1 MFKTTMPSTTIA
13 FIHGAF
19 VTRHC
24 WDHWVARYEARG
36 YICVAMPFPRRPRP
50 VADPKA
56 DLANPDLAALTSTDV
71 VPPLARTIAALP
83 EKPIVIGHSFGGL
96 MTQLMVQRDLAVAA
110 VAIDSVPPQGVLSLA
125 WSFLRS
131 LRPVLDPLVPLG
143 RTYLMSPAHFAYS
156 FANDL
161 LPAEQAAA
169 YEELVVPESRRR
181 ARGALTRAARV
192 DFARPRAPLLMIAGE
207 RDHIMPAS
215 LNRRNCARYRR
226 SPSITAFKEFPGRAH
241 YSILAGRGW
250 EEVADYVLEWA
261 VSVGA
266 LAPTPQRSLARR

>member
-1 MFKTTMPSTTIA
+1 MPSHTIA
-13 FIHGAF
+13 FVHGAF
-19 VTRHC
+19 VNRDC
-24 WDHWVARYEARG
+24 WKGWVLRCAARG
-36 YICVAMPFPRRPRP
+36 YACVPIAYPGRERS
-50 VADPKA
+50 VAELRDAP
-56 DLANPDLAALTSTDV
+56 DPDLAALTLEAV
-71 VPPLARTIAALP
+71 IEHHVRMLRALD
-83 EKPIVIGHSFGGL
+83 EKPLIVGHSTGGL
-96 MTQLMVQRDLAVAA
+96 LTQLMLQRDLGSAG

-169 YEELVVPESRRR
+169 YEELVVPESRRL

-215 LNRRNCARYRR
+215 LNRRNCARSRR
-226 SPSITAFKEFPGRAH
+226 SPSITAFKEFPGRAL

-250 EEVADYVLEWA
+250 EEVADSVLEWA